1 MKRLGISMIAGM
13 LLMTAAAY
21 SENNSQPE
29 QGRAVVTVL
38 PKSDGDAEA
47 KMGMENLKVKVNGK
61 DSNITGWK
69 ALRGPASPLELV
81 LMMDSG
87 SNASIGTQFTEIA
100 QFVKEMPVDTKIAI
114 AYMQNGRA
122 VLAGPLTAD
131 GKQLERELRL
141 PTGPGGINA
150 SPYFCLSD
158 LAKNWP
164 SSDHAARRAVLMIT
178 DGIDPYDR
186 SYSQD
191 DPYVETAIRD
201 SVRAGVMVYSMYWHG
216 RGGGGTLAGQNRLAQ
231 VSDSTGGKSY
241 WIGMGNPVS
250 FNPFFTDLR
259 RCLRNQYALS
269 FAVEGSGKPNV
280 ADLKLRVEGVQAKV
294 LAPQQVY
301 VE

>member
-1 MKRLGISMIAGM
+1 MKRLGISMIAGI

-21 SENNSQPE
+21 SEDNSHIG
-29 QGRAVVTVL
+29 QGRAVITVL
-38 PKSDGDAEA
+38 PKSDSDGDP

-61 DSNITGWK
+61 DSSITGWK

-81 LMMDSG
+81 LLMDSG
-87 SNASIGTQFTEIA
+87 SSSSIGTQFAEIA

-122 VLAGPLTAD
+122 ILAGPLTAD
-131 GKQLERELRL
+131 GKQLEHELRL

-158 LAKNWP
+158 LAKSWP
-164 SSDHAARRAVLMIT
+164 SSDHTARRVVLMIT
-178 DGIDPYDR
+178 DGINPYDR
-186 SYSQD
+186 SFSQD

-201 SVRAGVMVYSMYWHG
+201 SLRAGLMVYSVYWHG
-216 RGGGGTLAGQNRLAQ
+216 RGGGNPEAGQNRLLQ

-269 FAVEGSGKPNV
+269 FAVEGNGKPDF

-294 LAPQQVY
+294 LAPQQVF